1 MKKQLF
7 SKYKLLFEKWHLYPS
22 HTYFLEKRKER
33 DYKYLV
39 AHGVETKYGYV
50 TLHNMPIINKTPNSQ
65 IKMENGVTL
74 VSDPQVNPS
83 GILHPCTLVT
93 QSSEASI
100 YLGKDSGMS
109 GATLCCK
116 KKISIGEYVGLGAN
130 VSIFD
135 HDFHPLNPYY
145 RKFSNEKHTIC
156 KEVIIEDFA
165 WIGANSIILKGVHIG
180 RGAVIGAGSVVTC
193 DVPPLTV
200 YAGNPARFIKK
211 VEITEEQYKAIF
223 SD

>member
-1 MKKQLF
+1 MKMDFMVGIKGLI
-7 SKYKLLFEKWHLYPS
+7 KRITHHLYKNR
-22 HTYFLEKRKER
+22 LKEESIR
-33 DYKYLV
+33 DM
-39 AHGVETKYGYV
+39 GVNLKGK
-50 TLHNMPIINKTPNSQ
+50 INFDILPYIAMYPGSQ
-65 IKMENGVTL
+65 IQIEDGVSL
-74 VSDPQVNPS
+74 ISDPKTNPS

-93 QSSEASI
+93 QSPNACI

-116 KKISIGEYVGLGAN
+116 KKIRIGEYVGLGAN
-130 VSIFD
+130 VSVFD

-145 RKFSNEKHTIC
+145 RKFFNEEHTLC

-180 RGAVIGAGSVVTC
+180 RGAVVGAGSVVTC
-193 DVPPLTV
+193 DIPPLTV

-211 VEITEEQYKAIF
+211 VEIEEDQYRAIF